1 MSQTRVQKSV
11 VITIELSDKDYEQ
24 LLRRAKDA
32 GFSDVQPYI
41 ESLIRSPPAQAPP
54 AAPQL
59 EALEERLGKR
69 LERLVQD
76 LLNPFTQ
83 KVDDL
88 ARRLAQLEEAIE
100 ALRSQAQ
107 QAPAQQRQAPQ
118 ARQAEREQAPSKAV
132 ERLRRQGVV
141 FEEEVGWL
149 RAPDKFFAK
158 LEREG
163 AVVLAFSDGRAAVD
177 PDFWKKLVA
186 EIEGTSLRDPKQ
198 AADKIA
204 ASLGD
209 RAATLFNK
217 LVKNNIAYYNDN
229 ERRWRVRQPARQRAE
244 AAGEEE
250 EEEEGEEEEEL

>member
-1 MSQTRVQKSV
+1 MSQARVQKSI

-24 LLRRAKDA
+24 LLRRAKEA

-41 ESLIRSPPAQAPP
+41 ESLIRSPPAQA
-54 AAPQL
+54 APQL
-59 EALEERLGKR
+59 EALEERLGRR

-88 ARRLAQLEEAIE
+88 ARRLAQIEEAIE
-100 ALRSQAQ
+100 GLRAQAQ
-107 QAPAQQRQAPQ
+107 QAPAQQRAAQ
-118 ARQAEREQAPSKAV
+118 ARQAEREQAPSKAI

-149 RAPDKFFAK
+149 RAPDKFFAR
-158 LEREG
+158 LEKEG

-229 ERRWRVRQPARQRAE
+229 ERRWRVRPVARQRVE
-244 AAGEEE
+244 AAEEE
-250 EEEEGEEEEEL
+250 EEEEGGEEEEEL